1 MNMREQATEWLDK
14 ANRFYIAEIR
24 DSERTAIAY
33 AQVYA
38 TLHLAD
44 MQREHNKLIA
54 LTAKH
59 QGLDMTGFG
68 HLLEESD

>member
-1 MNMREQATEWLDK
+1 MSMRQQATEWLDN
-14 ANRFYIAEIR
+14 ANSYGINEMW
-24 DSERTAIAY
+24 DSEKVALTY

-44 MQREHNKLIA
+44 MQRERNKLAA

-59 QGLDMTGFG
+59 QGLDMTGFE
-68 HLLEESD
+68 HLLEEA